1 MKQLSGTEKQELEAK
16 IQAEQERQQGLQ
28 ETNPNI
34 PTTSTEN
41 KFTPSNL
48 WKYSALGVILF
59 LIVFNVFLFLMSGNS
74 ESNKSVVKMNLVV
87 ALMLLFNHIAFT
99 FTKTGWK
106 SRVMKTVAFVWIA
119 FGFAYILWVVTSS
132 GLLAR

>member
-59 LIVFNVFLFLMSGNS
+59 LIVFNVFLFVMSGNS
-74 ESNKSVVKMNLVV
+74 ESNKSIVKMNLVV

>member
-59 LIVFNVFLFLMSGNS
+59 LIVFNVFLFVMSGNS

-132 GLLAR
+132 GLLER